1 MEETNRQRKI
11 AGVLQKDLVD
21 VLQKAAQDGMKGV
34 IISVSKVHVT
44 ADLGVAKVYLSV
56 FPSENREEMVKGIQS
71 NTVLIRH
78 EMAKRTRNQL
88 RRMPELLFFGD
99 DTLDYIEEID
109 KSLKGNDADPIK
121 NPDVLELLRAKYH
134 VVSSYEF
141 QVSRLTSD
149 LISGYNRD
157 IQLTKEPVMNGFS
170 TTLDSLE
177 ITTLLFQNL
186 VVNKVKCESA
196 LDDEIFATER
206 VYKLVK
212 KGIPFRDAYMQIAKT
227 INKNEY

>member
-44 ADLGVAKVYLSV
+44 SDLGVAKVYLSI
-56 FPSENREEMVKGIQS
+56 FPSEKRDEIIKGVQS

-78 EMAKRTRNQL
+78 EMAQRAKNQL

-109 KSLKGNDADPIK
+109 KSLQGKDENPIK
-121 NPDVLELLRAKYH
+121 NPDVLPKR
-134 VVSSYEF
+134 
-141 QVSRLTSD
+141 
-149 LISGYNRD
+149 
-157 IQLTKEPVMNGFS
+157 
-170 TTLDSLE
+170 
-177 ITTLLFQNL
+177 
-186 VVNKVKCESA
+186 
-196 LDDEIFATER
+196 
-206 VYKLVK
+206 K
-212 KGIPFRDAYMQIAKT
+212 KI
-227 INKNEY
+227 